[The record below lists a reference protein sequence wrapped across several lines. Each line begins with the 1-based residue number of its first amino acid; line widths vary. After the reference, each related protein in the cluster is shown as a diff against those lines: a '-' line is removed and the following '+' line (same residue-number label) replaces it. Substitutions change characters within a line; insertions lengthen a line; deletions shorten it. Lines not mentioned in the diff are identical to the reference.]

1 MARTIAPGNPTAI
14 QPAKTDI
21 PDIDLSVFDKLG
33 DAKVKSAM
41 QNFKLYA
48 GAVTTAESQKL
59 YNQYQ
64 NNPLALAQALEKLP
78 EMLSDLPQSVQDEFK
93 PKMQT
98 TAFTL
103 VSKAQANREKAI
115 EQQNKLAASAIATS
129 IDAQMSD
136 AFFNVLR
143 YYDAPEEDKRKLDLD
158 IYQGLRNQLGELANT
173 VDAEGNPLFNES
185 QRMKMFMP
193 KDAIVKGAKAYINRM
208 EDKQLQDWDKRVFQN
223 RTKFMQDTGIGDD
236 EYDSIEQYLTK
247 RQQALKNTKERQIHG
262 TAYYEQLNL
271 IDEPT
276 KVNIEKVKSY
286 PWVDGKLIDKAVKSA
301 QEITQAKYY
310 DPMRRTA
317 PDAFI
322 SSLNLFGDALNNN
335 DWSVEGRE
343 HVVAQMFQA
352 LGKLEDFSKQTNMSP
367 EMTNNLTQ
375 MIKKAAIDPES
386 NQVLVDSGVL
396 NIRDLSNPVLAG
408 MRYGTNII
416 EQAGESYNKYKIVEP
431 DLGDFTIHDAVSPT
445 DRMLARMGALRSQ
458 LKGAEAAK
466 ATAIENFSMNL
477 ERAVPYYLSGDYDN
491 YKLAVANAYKKK
503 AMDEASYIV
512 KDGYEWERLIREYN
526 EGKKPIY
533 NYMGRMLEFKGIN
546 NGIATFDEIF

>member
-1 MARTIAPGNPTAI
+1 MARTIAPGNTTAI
-14 QPAKTDI
+14 QPVKTDI

-173 VDAEGNPLFNES
+173 VDAEGNPLFSES

-208 EDKQLQDWDKRVFQN
+208 EDKQLEDWNKRVFQN

-247 RQQALKNTKERQIHG
+247 RQKALKDTGERQIHG

-322 SSLNLFGDALNNN
+322 SSLNLFGEALNNN

-343 HVVAQMFQA
+343 TAVAQA
-352 LGKLEDFSKQTNMSP
+352 LQSMTKLEDFAKQTNMSP
-367 EMTNNLTQ
+367 EMTNNLNQ
-375 MIKKAAIDPES
+375 MIKTALY
-386 NQVLVDSGVL
+386 NQDAQQILTGTGIV
-396 NIRDLSNPVLAG
+396 NPDFG
-408 MRYGTNII
+408 DITIEDITN
-416 EQAGESYNKYKIVEP
+416 
-431 DLGDFTIHDAVSPT
+431 PT
-445 DRMLARMGALRSQ
+445 DRIIGKFTTIQSQ
-458 LKGAEAAK
+458 LSGKEAADK
-466 ATAIENFSMNL
+466 VAKENFSKNI
-477 ERAVPYYLSGDYDN
+477 ERAVPYFSNGDYKN
-491 YKLAVANAYKKK
+491 FSIAVQDAYKKR
-503 AMDEASYIV
+503 AMDKASYIV
-512 KDGYEWERLIREYN
+512 KDGYEWERLIREFN

-533 NYMGRMLEFKGIN
+533 KYMGRTLEFKGIQGN
-546 NGIATFDEIF
+546 TAIFDETF

>member
-193 KDAIVKGAKAYINRM
+193 KDAIVKGAKAYINRI

>member
-14 QPAKTDI
+14 QPARTDI

-78 EMLSDLPQSVQDEFK
+78 EMLSDLPQSIQDEFK

-173 VDAEGNPLFNES
+173 VDAEGNPLFSES

-208 EDKQLQDWDKRVFQN
+208 EDKQLEDWDKRVFQN

-247 RQQALKNTKERQIHG
+247 RQKALKDTKERQIHG

-310 DPMRRTA
+310 DPMRRTP

-322 SSLNLFGDALNNN
+322 LSLNLFGEALNNN

-343 HVVAQMFQA
+343 RAVAQA
-352 LGKLEDFSKQTNMSP
+352 LQTMSKLEDFAKQTNMSP
-367 EMTNNLTQ
+367 EMTANLNQ
-375 MIKKAAIDPES
+375 MIKTALYNQEAQ
-386 NQVLVDSGVL
+386 QVLGGSGVVNPDFGDL
-396 NIRDLSNPVLAG
+396 TIRDI
-408 MRYGTNII
+408 TN
-416 EQAGESYNKYKIVEP
+416 
-431 DLGDFTIHDAVSPT
+431 PT
-445 DRMLARMGALRSQ
+445 DRPGAKMITQISQ
-458 LKGAEAAK
+458 YFGKRDAK
-466 ATAIENFSMNL
+466 KTAMENFSMNL

-512 KDGYEWERLIREYN
+512 KDSYEWERLIREFN